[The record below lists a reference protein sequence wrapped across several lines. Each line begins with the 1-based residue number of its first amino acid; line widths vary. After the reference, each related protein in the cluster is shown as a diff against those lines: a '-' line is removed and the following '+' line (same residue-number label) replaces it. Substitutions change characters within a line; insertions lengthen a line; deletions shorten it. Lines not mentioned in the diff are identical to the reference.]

1 MGGPSFKVARED
13 TPYFTP
19 LSLGRKGPGQRVTIA
34 DVAQISRIVR
44 GAPEVMV
51 KVTGGGS
58 GPAGVMASLR
68 YVGREGQLPIETD
81 TGDPVLSRAQQRE
94 LVKSWN
100 LDLVR
105 GRYRDRENVRLGTDR
120 KPRTTR
126 VAYNIVLGM
135 PAPTPPKAVQ
145 AAARQFAREQ
155 FGATHRYAMV
165 LHTDQAHPHV
175 HLIVKAEDERGQR
188 LRIDKAKLRAWRER
202 FAEALRDRGIEANA
216 SSRFERGHHGRR
228 LNTKTLRA
236 TQHRRSDKWVAKVRS
251 VRAELTE
258 HGDVLDPGR
267 PVLEA
272 SRDALHAQW
281 LKTAATLEARGKK
294 ALAQAVKTFVR
305 SRPEPLTG
313 REQLAERMTVA
324 DEAFLARAQEQQQR
338 EIREREIERERVFER
353 ERERERVRER
363 ERRRTRDRNQ
373 ELTR

>member
-1 MGGPSFKVARED
+1 MGGRSFKVAREV
-13 TPYFTP
+13 TPFFTP
-19 LSLGRKGPGQRVTIA
+19 LSFGRKGPAHRVTLA

-58 GPAGVMASLR
+58 GPAGVVASLR
-68 YVGREGQLPIETD
+68 YVGREGRLPIETD
-81 TGDPVLSRAQQRE
+81 TGDPVLSRAQQRD

-105 GRYRDRENVRLGTDR
+105 GRYRDREQTRSGADR
-120 KPRTTR
+120 KRRTPR

-202 FAEALRDRGIEANA
+202 FAEALRDHGIEANA
-216 SSRFERGHHGRR
+216 STRFERGYHGRR

-236 TQHRRSDKWVAKVRS
+236 TQHRRSDAWIAKLRS
-251 VRAELTE
+251 VRAELAAS
-258 HGDVLDPGR
+258 GQIRDPGR
-267 PVLEA
+267 PVIEA
-272 SRDALHAQW
+272 SREALYAQW
-281 LKTAATLEARGKK
+281 LKTAATLEAQGAK
-294 ALAQAVKTFVR
+294 ALAQAVKTF
-305 SRPEPLTG
+305 SHSLPEPLTG
-313 REQLAERMTVA
+313 REQLAEKLVQA
-324 DEAFLARAQEQQQR
+324 GEARIAREQERQR
-338 EIREREIERERVFER
+338 QES
-353 ERERERVRER
+353 RERERVLKRER
-363 ERRRTRDRNQ
+363 TRERNYD
-373 ELTR
+373 LTR